1 MMKYL
6 LFILLGISSSFADF
20 DMGKA
25 VDEGVSTGLG
35 AVGGWLVLG
44 ILIAFAFAIINKG
57 RK

>member
-1 MMKYL
+1 MMNYL
-6 LFILLGISSSFADF
+6 LFILLGISSSFAGF

-44 ILIAFAFAIINKG
+44 IFIAFVFAFITKG

>member
-1 MMKYL
+1 MKKNL
-6 LFILLGISSSFADF
+6 LFILLGISSSFAGI

-25 VDEGVSTGLG
+25 VDKGVSSGLD

-44 ILIAFAFAIINKG
+44 ILIAFVFAIINKG